1 MNKNGK
7 NKRENFDEILTYR
20 NVMIKWKSKNKTK
33 GAHKRN
39 ERRNRW
45 GCIHTH
51 TIHSTKKNGNYLL
64 DEREPQFSKI
74 NIEEN
79 RGKKASICDREKD
92 RKQTDCIKQEDWKVF
107 EVKAIVK

>member
-1 MNKNGK
+1 MK
-7 NKRENFDEILTYR
+7 DET
-20 NVMIKWKSKNKTK
+20 V
-33 GAHKRN
+33 GAVYTHT
-39 ERRNRW
+39 
-45 GCIHTH
+45 HTH

-107 EVKAIVK
+107 EVNAIVKFAID